1 MSNRINII
9 DTQIQKDIK
18 ELSNEDLFYY
28 LYIHTKNE
36 KLKKYNQ
43 SSISNYLEKIN
54 YSYFYEN
61 IFENKSN
68 YTMIIVYL
76 IGLLIPFYFHYPR
89 FYKLGALGFIIGIY
103 SFISIFQFLKKTYGA
118 FFPHITKYFLLLNIV
133 FYLVFF
139 VLLNKLNHIS
149 LFFLSSALSYL
160 AINYIYRIRLTI
172 PTESNQ
178 YNKLNAKLNKN
189 SDFTPF
195 NPVLEKV
202 CFQIIDRFQLKLP
215 SAHML
220 YSYLA
225 EFEIGDNSKT
235 NEVTQFVTN
244 LINPIVIIIY
254 LTLLGIFLNKI
265 NSGESIPG
273 KLIQLFPLIGLNEN
287 SLKYFTCQANYVLP
301 IQFNYSQYLHEFY
314 QENELDDKVYA
325 ELVKAMKRMQN
336 EFIKQYNPCF
346 VKLENL
352 DETEIYQHLKDNHVL
367 NQVKIFLKKN
377 NINFQPQTFITQIY
391 SYVFNSDHNYKQQ
404 EEAYRL
410 LQNINN
416 TLEVDIDVD
425 KEYQADKGWKLARNE
440 LLYNKNID
448 EKYKPILQKLIDNY
462 ISYVQANLKQKKLY
476 GFDFNI
482 MTFNIFTRK
491 VRLFFNK
498 VFQYILR
505 YLSLWFIF
513 GKPISS
519 GWILANY
526 LFINEIGIGKFIQYF
541 NSDNIIWKFITMGF
555 DYKYLK
561 DEYNKL
567 GDIQNNSILMKTGKF
582 VMKILLYIFVAFPFL
597 NWYNNAFFGLS
608 LSPSYYNLITQGIF
622 FLNIIGNIYFWQK
635 YSENKV
641 NSINPI
647 GYNVIFF
654 LFIFFILLIY
664 ILIRIFLI
672 K

>member
-1 MSNRINII
+1 MSTRINTI
-9 DTQIQKDIK
+9 DTQIQKDVK

-36 KLKKYNQ
+36 KIKNYNQ
-43 SSISNYLEKIN
+43 SSISSYLEKIN

-68 YTMIIVYL
+68 YTMIVVNI
-76 IGLLIPFYFHYPR
+76 IGLLLPFYFHYPR
-89 FYKLGALGFIIGIY
+89 FYKLGALGFIIGIS
-103 SFISIFQFLKKTYGA
+103 SFISIFQFLKKTYSA
-118 FFPHITKYFLLLNIV
+118 FFPHVTKYFLLLNIV

-160 AINYIYRIRLTI
+160 AINYIYRVRLTF
-172 PTESNQ
+172 PSDSNKF
-178 YNKLNAKLNKN
+178 NKLNAKLNKN
-189 SDFTPF
+189 TDFTPF

-225 EFEIGDNSKT
+225 EFEIGDNSKAS
-235 NEVTQFVTN
+235 EITQFVTN

-336 EFIKQYNPCF
+336 EFVKQYNPCF

-377 NINFQPQTFITQIY
+377 NIDFQPKTFITQIY
-391 SYVFNSDHNYKQQ
+391 NYVFDSSHDYKQK
-404 EEAYRL
+404 EEAYIL

-416 TLEVDIDVD
+416 TLEVDTDID
-425 KEYQADKGWKLARNE
+425 KEYNPDTGWKLARE
-440 LLYNKNID
+440 SLLYNKNID

-476 GFDFNI
+476 GFNFNI

-498 VFQYILR
+498 AFQYILR
-505 YLSLWFIF
+505 YLSLWFVF
-513 GKPISS
+513 GKPLSG
-519 GWILANY
+519 GWILSNY

-541 NSDNIIWKFITMGF
+541 SSNNSIWKFITMGF
-555 DYKYLK
+555 DYKYLR
-561 DEYNKL
+561 DEYKKL
-567 GDIQNNSILMKTGKF
+567 GDVQNNSILMKTGKF
-582 VMKILLYIFVAFPFL
+582 VIKVLLYIFIAFPFL

-622 FLNIIGNIYFWQK
+622 FLNIIGNIYFWKK
-635 YSENKV
+635 YSENKA

-647 GYNVIFF
+647 GFNVLYF
-654 LFIFFILLIY
+654 LLLFFILLIY
-664 ILIRIFLI
+664 VLIRIFLI

>member
-1 MSNRINII
+1 MSTRINTI
-9 DTQIQKDIK
+9 DTQIQKDVK

-36 KLKKYNQ
+36 KIKNYNQ
-43 SSISNYLEKIN
+43 SSISSYLEKIN

-68 YTMIIVYL
+68 YTMIVVYI

-89 FYKLGALGFIIGIY
+89 FYKLGALGFIIGIS
-103 SFISIFQFLKKTYGA
+103 SFISIFQFLKKTYSA
-118 FFPHITKYFLLLNIV
+118 FFPHVTKYFLLLNIL
-133 FYLVFF
+133 FYLIFF

-160 AINYIYRIRLTI
+160 AINYIYRVRLTF
-172 PTESNQ
+172 PSDSNKF
-178 YNKLNAKLNKN
+178 NKLNAKLNKN
-189 SDFTPF
+189 TDFTPF

-225 EFEIGDNSKT
+225 EFEIGDNSKSS
-235 NEVTQFVTN
+235 EITQFVTN

-336 EFIKQYNPCF
+336 EFVKQYNPCF

-377 NINFQPQTFITQIY
+377 NIDFQPKTFITQIY
-391 SYVFNSDHNYKQQ
+391 NYVFDSAHDYKQK

-416 TLEVDIDVD
+416 TLEVDTDID
-425 KEYQADKGWKLARNE
+425 KEYNPDTGWKLARDS

-498 VFQYILR
+498 AFQYILR
-505 YLSLWFIF
+505 YLSLWFVF
-513 GKPISS
+513 GKPLSS

-541 NSDNIIWKFITMGF
+541 SSNNSIWKFITMGF
-555 DYKYLK
+555 DYKYLR
-561 DEYNKL
+561 DEYKKL
-567 GDIQNNSILMKTGKF
+567 GDVQNNSILMKTGKF
-582 VMKILLYIFVAFPFL
+582 VIKVLLYIFVAFPFL

-622 FLNIIGNIYFWQK
+622 FLNIIGNIYFWKK
-635 YSENKV
+635 YSENKA

-647 GYNVIFF
+647 GFNVLYF
-654 LFIFFILLIY
+654 LLIFFILLIY
-664 ILIRIFLI
+664 VLIRIFLI

>member
-1 MSNRINII
+1 MSTRINTI
-9 DTQIQKDIK
+9 DTQIQKDVK

-28 LYIHTKNE
+28 LYIHTKND
-36 KLKKYNQ
+36 KIKNYNQ
-43 SSISNYLEKIN
+43 SAISSYLEKIN

-61 IFENKSN
+61 VFENKSN
-68 YTMIIVYL
+68 YTMIIVNI
-76 IGLLIPFYFHYPR
+76 IGLLLPFYFHYPR
-89 FYKLGALGFIIGIY
+89 FYKLGALGFIIGIS
-103 SFISIFQFLKKTYGA
+103 SFISIFQFLKKTYSA
-118 FFPHITKYFLLLNIV
+118 FFPHVTKYFLLLNIL

-160 AINYIYRIRLTI
+160 VINYIYRVRLTV
-172 PTESNQ
+172 PSKSNQ
-178 YNKLNAKLNKN
+178 FNKLNAKLNKN
-189 SDFTPF
+189 KDFTTF

-225 EFEIGDNSKT
+225 EFEIGDNSKSSEIT
-235 NEVTQFVTN
+235 EFVTN
-244 LINPIVIIIY
+244 LINPIIIIIY
-254 LTLLGIFLNKI
+254 LSLLGIFLNKI
-265 NSGESIPG
+265 NSGDSIPG

-336 EFIKQYNPCF
+336 EFVKQYNPCF
-346 VKLENL
+346 IKLENL
-352 DETEIYQHLKDNHVL
+352 DEKEIYQHLKDNHVL

-377 NINFQPQTFITQIY
+377 NIDFQPQTFITQIY
-391 SYVFNSDHNYKQQ
+391 NYVFDSAHNYKQK
-404 EEAYRL
+404 EEAYIL

-416 TLEVDIDVD
+416 TLEVDTDVD
-425 KEYQADKGWKLARNE
+425 KEYNPDTGWKLARDA

-498 VFQYILR
+498 AFQYILR
-505 YLSLWFIF
+505 YLSLWLVF
-513 GKPISS
+513 GKPLSS
-519 GWILANY
+519 GWILSNY

-541 NSDNIIWKFITMGF
+541 SSDNTIWKFVTMGF

-561 DEYNKL
+561 DEYKKL
-567 GDIQNNSILMKTGKF
+567 GDVQNNSILMKTGKF
-582 VMKILLYIFVAFPFL
+582 IMKILLYIFVAFPFL

-622 FLNIIGNIYFWQK
+622 FLNIIGNIYFWKK
-635 YSENKV
+635 YTENKA

-647 GYNVIFF
+647 GYNVLYF
-654 LFIFFILLIY
+654 LFIFFIIIIY
-664 ILIRIFLI
+664 VLIRIFLI